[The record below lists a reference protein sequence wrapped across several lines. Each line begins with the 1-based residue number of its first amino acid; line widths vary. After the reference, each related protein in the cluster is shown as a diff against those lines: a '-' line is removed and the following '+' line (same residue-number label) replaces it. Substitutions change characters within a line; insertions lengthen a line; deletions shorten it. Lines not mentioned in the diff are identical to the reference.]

1 VIKINIQQLV
11 KKLNPYSATALEA
24 AAGACIQSGSY
35 EITLEHWV
43 CKLLENTQSDMALIL
58 NHFEIDIAKLRQSLL
73 RSLERLPMG
82 NTSKPVFSPHL
93 FNLIQD
99 AWLISSVELQ
109 ETKIRSAAL
118 LLALCQ
124 EIDLFSGNHA
134 FAVLSTLSKADV
146 LKRLSKLFAKSCE
159 QTLTEKNEDL
169 SAARTV
175 HGEQS
180 ALQQFCEDIT
190 EKARKGQLDPVF
202 GRDNEIRQ
210 MIDILCRRRKNNPIL
225 VGEAGVGKTA
235 IIEGLALKIVE
246 GEVPQ
251 SLSTVSILCLDMAL
265 LEAGASVKGVFE
277 SRLKAVINEV
287 KSSEKPVILF
297 IDEAHT
303 MIGAGGQ
310 EGHDAANLLKPA
322 LARGELRT
330 IAATTWQ
337 EYKKHF
343 EKDPALTRRFQLVKL
358 DPPSAESTVMIL
370 RGLKA
375 RYEESHGVVI
385 RDDAVVA
392 AVELSTRYITGRQQ
406 PDKAVDLLDTCA
418 ARVQVNLSSK
428 PAAVEACEQKM
439 AAVTREQQALERDQ
453 LHGVVIDA
461 EHYASCEQRLI
472 ILKDQLTMLNSRWQQ
487 ERALI
492 DALLQGREKFKSA
505 TKKEQATLHK
515 QRTQLVKKLQKLQ
528 QPEPL
533 LYFEVDPDA
542 VGKVVSDWTGI
553 PLGKVLRDEAA
564 GLKLLPDQLRQRI
577 KGQDQA
583 IELVAE
589 RLKLAKAG
597 LKAPNQPMG
606 IFLLVGPSGV
616 GKTETALTVAD
627 TLFGGEQSL
636 VTINMSEFQEKHTI
650 SRLIGSP
657 PGYVG
662 YGEGGMLTEAV
673 RQRPYSVVL
682 LDEVEK
688 ASLDVL
694 NLFYQVFDKG
704 TLTDGEG
711 REVDFSNTVIFL
723 TSNLATDE
731 ITQLCHANKN
741 IMLEGITEAV
751 RPTLSRWFKPALLA
765 RTTVVPYRI
774 LNDQALSAIVKL
786 KLDALSRRIHLQN
799 RCQLHYTDAVL
810 AQIGARCT
818 EVETGARNID
828 HILRSTLMPKLAEV
842 IIDNLSSKVMISA
855 IRISVDASG
864 KFEYAYD

>member
-1 VIKINIQQLV
+1 MIKINIQQLV
-11 KKLNPYSATALEA
+11 KKLNPYSSTALEA
-24 AAGACIQSGSY
+24 AAGACIQSGCY

-43 CKLLENTQSDMALIL
+43 CKLLENPQSDMALIL
-58 NHFEIDIAKLRQSLL
+58 NHFELDVTKLRQTLL

-82 NTSKPVFSPHL
+82 NTSKPVFSPQV
-93 FNLIQD
+93 FSLIQD
-99 AWLISSVELQ
+99 AWLMASVEMH
-109 ETKIRSAAL
+109 EAKVRSAAL

-134 FAVLSTLSKADV
+134 FAVLSMLSKSDIIKI
-146 LKRLSKLFAKSCE
+146 LPELFAKSCE
-159 QTLTEKNEDL
+159 QTLTEKNDHS
-169 SAARTV
+169 SAA
-175 HGEQS
+175 HAAGGEQS
-180 ALQQFCEDIT
+180 ALRQFCEDIT
-190 EKARKGQLDPVF
+190 EKARRGDLDPVL
-202 GRDNEIRQ
+202 GRDTEIRQ

-235 IIEGLALKIVE
+235 VIEGLALKIIQ
-246 GEVPQ
+246 GEVPKA
-251 SLSTVSILCLDMAL
+251 LSTVSILCLDMAL

-287 KSSEKPVILF
+287 KSSEKPIILF

-303 MIGAGGQ
+303 IIGAGGQ

-358 DPPSAESTVMIL
+358 DPPSAENTVMIL

-375 RYEESHGVVI
+375 RYEQSHGVVI

-418 ARVQVNLSSK
+418 ARVQVNLSGK
-428 PAAVEACEQKM
+428 PAAIEACEQQIQS
-439 AAVTREQQALERDQ
+439 VIREQDALERDQ
-453 LHGVVIDA
+453 LHGVIVEA
-461 EHYASCEQRLI
+461 ERLTHCAER
-472 ILKDQLTMLNSRWQQ
+472 LVALNETLQQLM
-487 ERALI
+487 ERCQKERVLI
-492 DALLQGREKFKSA
+492 DELLQGREKMQSA
-505 TKKEQATLHK
+505 NKKEQVALHK
-515 QRTQLVKKLQKLQ
+515 QRNQLVKKLQKIQ

-564 GLKLLPDQLRQRI
+564 GLKLLPGQLQQRI

-662 YGEGGMLTEAV
+662 YGEGGMLTEAI

-731 ITQLCHANKN
+731 ITHICHADQN
-741 IMLEGITEAV
+741 ITLEGITEAV

-765 RTTVVPYRI
+765 RTTVIPYRI
-774 LNDQALSAIVKL
+774 LTDQALSSIVKL
-786 KLDALSRRIHLQN
+786 KLDALSRRVQLQN
-799 RCQLHYTDAVL
+799 RCQLRYTDGVL

-828 HILRSTLMPKLAEV
+828 HILRSTIMPKLAEV
-842 IIDNLSSKVMISA
+842 VIGNLSSKETVSD
-855 IRISVDASG
+855 IRISVDAG
-864 KFEYAYD
+864 GNFEYAYG